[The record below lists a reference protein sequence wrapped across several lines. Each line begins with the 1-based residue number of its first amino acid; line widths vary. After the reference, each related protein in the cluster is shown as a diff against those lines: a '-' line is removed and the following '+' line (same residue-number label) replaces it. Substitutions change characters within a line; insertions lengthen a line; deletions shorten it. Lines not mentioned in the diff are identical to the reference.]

1 MTPLE
6 ELRHIAGQAG
16 AACDLLEAPS
26 PDALDG
32 CSTALEAAVD
42 RLASL
47 QSRGAEFAGNA
58 EALAEAWRLRRTA
71 RRAAALLE
79 KAAAYHRDWHALVG
93 VMTAGYGPGGQAAE
107 SPRAGR
113 VCLQG

>member
-6 ELRHIAGQAG
+6 ELRLTTGQAG
-16 AACDLLEAPS
+16 AACILLEAPS

-32 CSTALEAAVD
+32 CSTALEAAAG
-42 RLASL
+42 RLAAL
-47 QSRGAEFAGNA
+47 QSSGTQLAAHP
-58 EALAEAWRLRRTA
+58 EALAEAWRLRRTV

-79 KAAAYHRDWHALVG
+79 KAAAYHDEWQELIGIMA
-93 VMTAGYGPGGQAAE
+93 AGYGPGGHAAE
-107 SPRAGR
+107 SSRPGR